1 VRLRAG
7 RGARAILILAFVA
20 GMGTAS
26 EARSAKNP
34 LPGKKYTWSL
44 AADTLGQAPTFT
56 RAAGGTWAVVEDS
69 TSGTRLIRQVEA
81 EEGIVFHV
89 LQFLKPSLADQEM
102 SVRVRIRSGEIDPS
116 VGIAFQLDAK
126 GKNGYLV
133 RVSGKSRE
141 LIAHYLINGR
151 RRDIKYARI
160 ESPRPDEWH
169 TLGVRRVGSV
179 MEIRY
184 DGTML
189 MKLRDERFER
199 GNIALWTEDDT
210 VADFTD
216 LTLTSL

>member
-1 VRLRAG
+1 MRAG
-7 RGARAILILAFVA
+7 RGVRAVLILAFVA
-20 GMGTAS
+20 GMAAAS
-26 EARSAKNP
+26 VAQSAKNP

-44 AADTLGQAPTFT
+44 AADTLGLAPTFT

-69 TSGTRLIRQVEA
+69 TSGTRLIRQLEA

-160 ESPRPDEWH
+160 ESPRLDEWH
-169 TLGVRRVGSV
+169 TLAVRRVGSV

-184 DGTML
+184 DGALL

-199 GNIALWTEDDT
+199 GNIGLWTEDDT

>member
-1 VRLRAG
+1 MA
-7 RGARAILILAFVA
+7 AASVA
-20 GMGTAS
+20 Q
-26 EARSAKNP
+26 SAKNP

-44 AADTLGQAPTFT
+44 AADTLGLAPTFT

-69 TSGTRLIRQVEA
+69 TSGTRLIRQLEA

-160 ESPRPDEWH
+160 ESPRLDEWH
-169 TLGVRRVGSV
+169 TLAVRRVGSV

-184 DGTML
+184 DGALL

-199 GNIALWTEDDT
+199 GNIGLWTEDDT

>member
-1 VRLRAG
+1 LRAG
-7 RGARAILILAFVA
+7 RGVRAVLILAFVA
-20 GMGTAS
+20 GMAAAS
-26 EARSAKNP
+26 VAQSAKNP

-44 AADTLGQAPTFT
+44 AADTLGLAPTFT

-69 TSGTRLIRQVEA
+69 TSGTRLIRQLEA

-160 ESPRPDEWH
+160 ESPRLDEWH
-169 TLGVRRVGSV
+169 TLAVRRVGSV

-184 DGTML
+184 DGALL

-199 GNIALWTEDDT
+199 GNIGLWTEDDT